1 MTMRRL
7 SLFLPHSPTPPLPLC
22 LLLLLAGCGSSGTR
36 PATDVP
42 VKVAE
47 PAHWWNKP
55 GVVTVGATAFEPLWA
70 ACEEVALDSSFKLD
84 RRDHRGGVITTH
96 PLLSMQAFEPWRRDV
111 ATAEDLAQST
121 LHTLRRIIRFEIRR
135 VGTGASTGGERYE
148 MTPKVLVERYSQVEH
163 RITNVTQY
171 RDIFAMTREES
182 IRERESRKNPGSEIQ
197 PTYWYPVARDAA
209 MERRLADWVRNR
221 LKPGERAL
229 RPTLASGD

>member
-1 MTMRRL
+1 MRRL
-7 SLFLPHSPTPPLPLC
+7 AFLLPHSPTPSLPLC
-22 LLLLLAGCGSSGTR
+22 LLLLLTGCGSSGSR
-36 PATDVP
+36 AATDVP
-42 VKVAE
+42 VKTAE

-55 GVVTVGATAFEPLWA
+55 GVVTVGATAFEPLWV
-70 ACEEVALDSSFKLD
+70 ACEEVALDASFKLD

-96 PLLSMQAFEPWRRDV
+96 PLPSMQAFEPWRRDV
-111 ATAEDLAQST
+111 ATAEDLAAST
-121 LHTLRRIIRFEIRR
+121 LHTLRRIVRFEIRKI
-135 VGTGASTGGERYE
+135 GTDGQERYE

-182 IRERESRKNPGSEIQ
+182 LRERESLKNPGTEVQ
-197 PTYWYPVARDAA
+197 PTYWYPIARDVA

-221 LKPGERAL
+221 LKPGERVD